1 MDETDFA
8 FRPNDIPWPDFA
20 CVSQK
25 IPAACLTI
33 NKLLNAI
40 CRQIQSLDL
49 EAALCKSEFD
59 CRIRKIGLQ
68 WGLTLLILI
77 SKVG

>member
-25 IPAACLTI
+25 IPEPE
-33 NKLLNAI
+33 N
-40 CRQIQSLDL
+40 
-49 EAALCKSEFD
+49 E
-59 CRIRKIGLQ
+59 RI
-68 WGLTLLILI
+68 
-77 SKVG
+77 